1 MSSWEETLC
10 RSRHLVSSGA
20 FDKLFG
26 DKYFIFDAI
35 KVHLFY
41 DVTLSL
47 LFSTPVRTV
56 PEYYCSG
63 QISSALQLFKNSNLY
78 WIIYSG
84 GYFYKKL
91 HIYVYI
97 YY

>member
-47 LFSTPVRTV
+47 LFSTPVSTTAVGKFRLLFNCSKTV
-56 PEYYCSG
+56 TCIG
-63 QISSALQLFKNSNLY
+63 
-78 WIIYSG
+78 
-84 GYFYKKL
+84 
-91 HIYVYI
+91 
-97 YY
+97 

>member
-47 LFSTPVRTV
+47 CYFLPQLGQFQSTP
-56 PEYYCSG
+56 ESG

-78 WIIYSG
+78 WIIYIG
-84 GYFYKKL
+84 GYFFK
-91 HIYVYI
+91 
-97 YY
+97 

>member
-35 KVHLFY
+35 KVHLLY

-47 LFSTPVRTV
+47 CYFLPQLGQFQSTTAVAKFRLLFNCSKTV
-56 PEYYCSG
+56 TCIG
-63 QISSALQLFKNSNLY
+63 
-78 WIIYSG
+78 
-84 GYFYKKL
+84 
-91 HIYVYI
+91 
-97 YY
+97 